1 MVSASVS
8 AAMPGTS
15 PPMNSFHEASVV
27 ASKIGTPQP
36 SWRAC
41 SIIDMVAM
49 LAETEP
55 VLSAPSMVARSPS
68 GRMSTLSA
76 TPAFCIRY
84 SAISQVLDCGWV
96 APTRLPARSFSDLIL
111 PLS

>member
-84 SAISQVLDCGWV
+84 SAISQVLDCGWSRPR
-96 APTRLPARSFSDLIL
+96 ACRPG
-111 PLS
+111 LSAT